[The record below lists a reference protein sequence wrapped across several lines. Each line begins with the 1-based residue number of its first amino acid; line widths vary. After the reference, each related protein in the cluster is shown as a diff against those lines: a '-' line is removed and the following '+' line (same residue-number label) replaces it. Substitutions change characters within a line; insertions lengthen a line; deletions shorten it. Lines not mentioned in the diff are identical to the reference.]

1 MNTSSATS
9 ITKKSGSNLAL
20 SFSFLSAEKRNAMS
34 VFYAFCR
41 VVDDIADSTTLPL
54 TEKRKQLDQWRKE
67 IEFCYQN
74 QNSLTLPLARELAQ
88 IIQRYSIP
96 EIYLQEIIN
105 GVAMDLEPV
114 IYETW
119 EQLRQYCYRVASCV
133 GLVSIEI
140 FGYTNPQTKYYAEL
154 LGLAFQTTN
163 ILRDV
168 KTDLAN
174 HRVYLPEEDFQR
186 AGYSREELKKAHIDE
201 RALNLFRLIGE
212 RSFSLYAAAER
223 ALPPEDK
230 PNMLAAQ
237 IMRSIYFE
245 MLQKAQEQDYDIWH
259 KPIAFSKMKK
269 AWLMQRAIRQ
279 ERKKVKKKKY
289 DLAPTKKILILGG
302 GVAGLSAA
310 VHLTRSG
317 HEITLIEARQ
327 TLGGRSHS
335 FRDPKTGDNID
346 NGQHILMGCYHATL
360 ELLHRIGS
368 QHLLRPE
375 TKLNVPYVSEAK
387 PITRLQA
394 AALPAPFHL
403 ASAIFGFQELSL
415 SEKFRAMEVGISARL
430 DPKGEKW
437 RSSTAAEWLQACGQT
452 PNAIRSLWEPFC
464 IAALNE
470 SISTASASLFG
481 EVIRRAFLGSRE
493 DSTILFS
500 RVGLSQLLVR
510 PAANIIEAAG
520 GKILCG
526 QAIQKIHFENA
537 LAKKVEFQNGTILE
551 ADAIISAMPWHA
563 IRKLLPENSSLAQ
576 QISHLH
582 GSPIIGIHLWF
593 DQEICDEPFLGF
605 LDSSI
610 HWLFNKTK
618 ISDLE
623 KTAYPSVAL
632 VISAAYEFEKTSQ
645 EELLQLALQECHRF
659 LPKSKTAKLLHHF
672 IYRARDATF
681 QTRPETLSHRPDCQT
696 PWKNFYLAGD
706 WTNTGLPATIEGAI
720 WSGKRAAQLLQN

>member
-1 MNTSSATS
+1 
-9 ITKKSGSNLAL
+9 
-20 SFSFLSAEKRNAMS
+20 MS

-41 VVDDIADSTTLPL
+41 VVDDIADSTSIPL
-54 TEKRKQLDQWRKE
+54 IEKQKQLDQWHKE
-67 IEFCYQN
+67 IVQCYQGN
-74 QNSLTLPLARELAQ
+74 PTLPLARELAEVV
-88 IIQRYSIP
+88 QRYSIP
-96 EIYLQEIIN
+96 AIYFQEIIN

-140 FGYTNPQTKYYAEL
+140 FGYKNPQTQHYAEL

-174 HRVYLPEEDFQR
+174 HRIYLPEEDFQR
-186 AGYSREELKKAHIDE
+186 VGYSRDELKKGHIDE
-201 RALNLFRLIGE
+201 RALNLFRMMGE
-212 RSFSLYAAAER
+212 RSYQLYGSAER
-223 ALPPEDK
+223 ALPSEDR

-237 IMRSIYFE
+237 IMRSIYFA
-245 MLQKAQEQDYDIWH
+245 MLQKADTQNYDIWR
-259 KPIAFSKMKK
+259 KPIAFSKIKK

-279 ERKKVKKKKY
+279 ERKQKQSLPKK
-289 DLAPTKKILILGG
+289 KKILILGG

-310 VHLTRSG
+310 VHLSRSG
-317 HEITLIEARQ
+317 HEITLVEARQ

-360 ELLHRIGS
+360 DLLQRIGTR
-368 QHLLRPE
+368 HLLRPE
-375 TKLNVPYVSEAK
+375 KNLNVPYVSEAK
-387 PITRLQA
+387 QLTRLQA

-403 ASAIFGFQELSL
+403 LSAIFGFQELSL
-415 SEKFRAMEVGISARL
+415 SEKFRAMEVGISAKL
-430 DPKGEKW
+430 DSKGVKW
-437 RSSTAAEWLQACGQT
+437 RASTVSEWLQACGQT

-470 SISTASASLFG
+470 SVQTASASLFG
-481 EVIRRAFLGSRE
+481 EVIRRAFLRSGD

-500 RVGLSQLLVR
+500 RVGLTQLLVQ
-510 PAANIIEAAG
+510 PAANLIQATQ
-520 GKILCG
+520 GKIICG
-526 QAIQKIHFENA
+526 QAVQKIHFEQSQVA
-537 LAKKVEFQNGTILE
+537 GVQLHNGTVLE
-551 ADAIISAMPWHA
+551 GDAIICTMPWHSL
-563 IRKLLPENSSLAQ
+563 RKLLPETSQLAQ
-576 QISHLH
+576 QITHLH

-593 DQEICDEPFLGF
+593 DQEICTEPFLGL
-605 LDSSI
+605 LDSPI

-632 VISAAYEFEKTSQ
+632 VISAAYDFEKISND
-645 EELLQLALQECHRF
+645 ELLQLALKECYRF
-659 LPKSKTAKLLHHF
+659 LPKSKNAKLLHHF
-672 IYRARDATF
+672 VYRARDATF
-681 QTRPETLSHRPDCQT
+681 QTRPEILPYRPHCQT
-696 PWKNFYLAGD
+696 EWNNFFIAGD

-720 WSGKRAAQLLQN
+720 ESGRKAASMII

>member
-1 MNTSSATS
+1 VSTSHATH

-20 SFSFLSAEKRNAMS
+20 SFSFLGAEKRNAMS

-41 VVDDIADSTTLPL
+41 VVDDIADSTSLPL
-54 TEKRKQLDQWRKE
+54 AEKQKQLDQWRKE
-67 IEFCYQN
+67 IDQCYQGN
-74 QNSLTLPLARELAQ
+74 PMLPLARELAEV
-88 IIQRYSIP
+88 IERYSIP
-96 EIYLQEIIN
+96 AIYFQEIIN

-140 FGYTNPQTKYYAEL
+140 FGYTNPRTQQYAEL

-174 HRVYLPEEDFQR
+174 HRIYLPEEDFQR
-186 AGYSREELKKAHIDE
+186 VGYSRDELKKGQIDE
-201 RALNLFRLIGE
+201 RALNLFRMMGE
-212 RSFSLYAAAER
+212 RSYHLYGAAER
-223 ALPPEDK
+223 TLSSEDRS
-230 PNMLAAQ
+230 NMLAAQ
-237 IMRSIYFE
+237 IMRGIYFA
-245 MLQKAQEQDYDIWH
+245 MLQTASAQNYDIWH
-259 KPIAFSKMKK
+259 QPIAFSKIKK

-279 ERKKVKKKKY
+279 ERKQKQSLPKKKKV
-289 DLAPTKKILILGG
+289 LILGG

-310 VHLTRSG
+310 VHLSRSG
-317 HEITLIEARQ
+317 HEITLVEARQ

-360 ELLHRIGS
+360 NLLQRIGTR
-368 QHLLRPE
+368 HLLRPE
-375 TKLNVPYVSEAK
+375 KNLNVPYVSDVK
-387 PITRLQA
+387 QLTQLKA

-403 ASAIFGFQELSL
+403 LSAIFGFHELSL
-415 SEKFRAMEVGISARL
+415 SEKFRAMEVGLSAKL
-430 DPKGEKW
+430 DSKGKKW
-437 RSSTAAEWLQACGQT
+437 HASTVGEWLQACGQT

-470 SISTASASLFG
+470 SVQTASASLFG
-481 EVIRRAFLGSRE
+481 EVIRRAFLRSSD

-500 RVGLSQLLVR
+500 RVGLSQLLVQ
-510 PAANIIEAAG
+510 PAASLIQSAQ
-520 GKILCG
+520 GKIICG
-526 QAIQKIHFENA
+526 QAVQKIHFENSRISGIQ
-537 LAKKVEFQNGTILE
+537 LQNETVLE
-551 ADAIISAMPWHA
+551 ADAIICAMPWHA
-563 IRKLLPENSSLAQ
+563 IKKLLPETSHLAQ

-605 LDSSI
+605 LDSPI

-632 VISAAYEFEKTSQ
+632 VISAAYDFEKTPN
-645 EELLQLALQECHRF
+645 EELLQLALKECHRF
-659 LPKSKTAKLLHHF
+659 LPKSKNAKLLHHF
-672 IYRARDATF
+672 VYRARDATF
-681 QTRPETLSHRPDCQT
+681 KTRPETLPLRPSCQT
-696 PWKNFYLAGD
+696 EWNNFFLAGD

-720 WSGKRAAQLLQN
+720 ESGRKAALRVI